1 LVISKS
7 VSINPQTNCHVM
19 PYIYQSAGM
28 NPSFK
33 NVRVEDDDQAK
44 VIKELSDV
52 SQQNAAEKR

>member
-1 LVISKS
+1 
-7 VSINPQTNCHVM
+7 M

-52 SQQNAAEKR
+52 SQQNAAEKRLKKERP